1 MKYFLIGFMGSGKS
15 LIGKQLAEELN
26 IKHIDLDNFIE
37 ESENITIAGI
47 FNNSGEA
54 YFRELE
60 EKYLKEIIKEDNI
73 LVSTGGGTPTIHGL
87 IDIMNNVGETIYL
100 ECCNEILFKR
110 LHQNKEKRPM
120 ISVLSDKSLR
130 RYIENKL
137 EERNFFYKKA
147 THTICN
153 DSGNCVDEIIDVLG

>member
-1 MKYFLIGFMGSGKS
+1 MGSGKS
-15 LIGKQLAEELN
+15 SIGKQLAKELN
-26 IKHIDLDNFIE
+26 IKHIELDDFIE
-37 ESENITIAGI
+37 ESENITISGI
-47 FNNSGEA
+47 FNNSGED

-60 EKYLKEIIKEDNI
+60 EKYLQEIIKEDNI

-87 IDIMNNVGETIYL
+87 MDIMNNVGETIYL
-100 ECCNEILFKR
+100 ECCTETLFER

-120 ISVLSDKSLR
+120 ISSLSDESLR

-147 THTICN
+147 THTIYN
-153 DSGNCVDEIIDVLG
+153 DSGNCVNEIINILG